1 MSQPTLPMARLVRTA
16 YDENGK
22 SVFASDSVL
31 PSFSPIGPK
40 GSSFT
45 IFDSR
50 TAVPVNNQEIPGSF
64 AEAIPRCPP
73 NGAIFCMT
81 DFKPGGRAPMHRTV
95 SLDYAVVVS
104 GEIVIVLEGG
114 EERTVKQGEMI
125 VQQGANHAWI
135 NRTDEVCRMV
145 FVTLSADKV
154 RLQDGTELDETL
166 IKAETKL
173 GL

>member
-1 MSQPTLPMARLVRTA
+1 
-16 YDENGK
+16 
-22 SVFASDSVL
+22 
-31 PSFSPIGPK
+31 
-40 GSSFT
+40 
-45 IFDSR
+45 
-50 TAVPVNNQEIPGSF
+50 
-64 AEAIPRCPP
+64 
-73 NGAIFCMT
+73 
-81 DFKPGGRAPMHRTV
+81 MHRTV

-104 GEIVIVLEGG
+104 GQIVIVLEGG

-135 NRTDEVCRMV
+135 NRTDEICRMV

-154 RLQDGTELDETL
+154 RLRDGTELDETL